1 MENPFDR
8 PPINVTAR
16 HVGDRVRRW
25 RKDYLAA
32 VSPTKADLIPAL
44 RRDLDRLGLDDSR
57 IAFIAIEQLG
67 AFLKDAQKQKQQ
79 FSVTIVD
86 EAQDCRFPE
95 VRKFLDRIPTS
106 RQLFFSA
113 TPFHNI
119 DGFCYFS
126 SKLTGKPIH
135 QVKTEITSANDLQ
148 LAVTDQLKQII
159 SAGGM
164 IHREFPFYGNLAP
177 AELLSFSAESRSAE
191 IQLIDGY
198 ARLMDNCNFPR
209 QRKLKEDLTIE

>member
-8 PPINVTAR
+8 PPINVTTR

-32 VSPTKADLIPAL
+32 VSPTKAEKGLLLESLRTAEDPTIRDGVNLALSRLVDPEAPKDALGKSAFLVHDGTGTGKSFQAILAAKAIAIETGEPALLTTRADLIPAL

-95 VRKFLDRIPTS
+95 VRKFLDRIPSS
-106 RQLFFSA
+106 RQLF
-113 TPFHNI
+113 
-119 DGFCYFS
+119 
-126 SKLTGKPIH
+126 
-135 QVKTEITSANDLQ
+135 
-148 LAVTDQLKQII
+148 
-159 SAGGM
+159 
-164 IHREFPFYGNLAP
+164 LAP
-177 AELLSFSAESRSAE
+177 LHF
-191 IQLIDGY
+191 
-198 ARLMDNCNFPR
+198 
-209 QRKLKEDLTIE
+209 TT